1 MSNKF
6 LRCNTSNFTITME
19 KMKEIIE
26 DVYKFTPTDET
37 TEKIFRTLIAER
49 LTVEAIRRM
58 ESSGRVDPRDFK
70 EIEEEQIK
78 NRKVETEVE

>member
-6 LRCNTSNFTITME
+6 LRCTTSNFTITMD

-37 TEKIFRTLIAER
+37 TEEMFRTLIAER
-49 LTVEAIRRM
+49 LTVEAIRKM
-58 ESSGRVDPRDFK
+58 ENSGRVDPRDFK